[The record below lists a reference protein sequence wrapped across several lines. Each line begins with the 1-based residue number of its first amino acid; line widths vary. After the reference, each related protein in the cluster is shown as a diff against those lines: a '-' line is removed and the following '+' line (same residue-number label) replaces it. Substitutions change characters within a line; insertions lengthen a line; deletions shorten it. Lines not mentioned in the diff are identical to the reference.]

1 MPASSYSR
9 LFSIPE
15 ILELILRHVPPLE
28 LLGSC
33 RAVCLAW
40 NEVISTSWL
49 LKYYSITGLYPQE
62 QLSAISL
69 LQLTPAARGILSLF
83 WQKLHGLLAKAGRK
97 DPELAGILYKLYT
110 SFQHPLRTIV
120 LFQPP
125 PGQQQNLEFYKITPP
140 ALRCYDRDAEG
151 RRRLVFDSL
160 FAQNNGYED
169 LKEGNYPLQ
178 NIAYTFC
185 ERAYHLEPQT
195 SSRISYNGDFYN
207 PYRDRTY
214 SKPRSVRVKV
224 HIPRITDEPVE
235 DQSVIS
241 SDTQSRDMP
250 WGRLIGEPLQPW
262 ERVVSVEFS
271 REEPFTVSA
280 QQGRRSIKRYRM

>member
-1 MPASSYSR
+1 MPASSCSP

-15 ILELILRHVPPLE
+15 IIEQVLQHVPPLE

-33 RAVCLAW
+33 RAVCLVW
-40 NEVISTSWL
+40 NRVISTSWL
-49 LKYYSITGLYPQE
+49 LKYYSITGLYPQQ

-83 WQKLHGLLAKAGRK
+83 WQKLHDLLAKAGRK
-97 DPELAGILYKLYT
+97 DPELASILYKLYT

-125 PGQQQNLEFYKITPP
+125 PGQQQNLESYKTTSPP
-140 ALRCYDRDAEG
+140 ALRCHDRDAEG
-151 RRRLVFDSL
+151 RRRLVFESL

-169 LKEGNYPLQ
+169 LEEGNYPLQ
-178 NIAYTFC
+178 NIVYTLC
-185 ERAYHLEPQT
+185 ERAHHLEPQT
-195 SSRISYNGDFYN
+195 FLRISYNGDFYT
-207 PYRDRTY
+207 PYGDRTY
-214 SKPRSVRVKV
+214 FKPRSVRVKV
-224 HIPRITDEPVE
+224 HIPRVTNEPVE

-241 SDTQSRDMP
+241 SDIHSRDMR

-280 QQGRRSIKRYRM
+280 KQAEY

>member
-1 MPASSYSR
+1 MSASSCSH

-15 ILELILRHVPPLE
+15 IIEQVFKHVPPLE

-33 RAVCLAW
+33 CAVCLGW
-40 NEVISTSWL
+40 NRAISTSWL
-49 LKYYSITGLYPQE
+49 LKYYSITGLYPRQ
-62 QLSAISL
+62 QLSAISP
-69 LQLTPAARGILSLF
+69 LQLTPAARSILSLF

-97 DPELAGILYKLYT
+97 NPELASILYKLYT

-125 PGQQQNLEFYKITPP
+125 PGQQQNLESYKITSPP
-140 ALRCYDRDAEG
+140 ALRCPDRDAEG
-151 RRRLVFDSL
+151 CRRLVFESL

-178 NIAYTFC
+178 NIVYTLC
-185 ERAYHLEPQT
+185 ERAHHLEPET
-195 SSRISYNGDFYN
+195 SSRISYSGDFYN
-207 PYRDRTY
+207 PYGDRTY
-214 SKPRSVRVKV
+214 FKPRSVRVKIY
-224 HIPRITDEPVE
+224 IPRITDELVE
-235 DQSVIS
+235 NQSVIS
-241 SDTQSRDMP
+241 SDTQSRDMR

-262 ERVVSVEFS
+262 ERVVSVELS

-280 QQGRRSIKRYRM
+280 QQSRRSIK